1 MKPRVDEIANVLR
14 EEIAGFHKSL
24 DVATMGH
31 VLEVGDGIAQIY
43 GLANVMAGECL
54 RFSSGAMGQVFNL
67 QEYSVGAVLYG
78 EHESVKAGDEVR
90 GTGQLLSVP
99 VGDAL
104 IGRVVNAL
112 GEPIDG
118 GSEINAEGFAPVE
131 RAATGIADRQPITE
145 PLMTGIRAI
154 DSMTPIGRGQRQL
167 IIGDRKTGK
176 TAIAIDTII
185 NQKSTDVICIYV
197 AIGQKE
203 SSIAALVQTLREH
216 DAMDHTIVVSAAS
229 RDSAA
234 MQYIAPYAG
243 CAMAEHFMDA
253 GKPVLIVY
261 DDLSKHAA
269 AYRQL
274 SLLLRRPPGREAYPG
289 DVFYLHSRLLERA
302 SKLSDALGGG
312 SMTALP
318 ICQTQEGEVS
328 AYIPTNLIS
337 ITDGQVYLDPDLFF
351 AGVRPA
357 INVGISV
364 SRVGYKAASKAMK
377 DVAKELRLELAAYRE
392 LEAFAQLG
400 MELEPA
406 AQRSL
411 DRGDRLVRVLTQ
423 KQYRPQKLSRQI
435 VALYAGTNG
444 YLDDVAVDE
453 IDGFE
458 AMLWDILQEDYD
470 DFFEEFNETGELAK
484 APERRLRHAIQDAL
498 DRYRT
503 KGLALKE
510 DATDVAGA

>member
-1 MKPRVDEIANVLR
+1 MKFRVDEIANVIR
-14 EEIAGFHKSL
+14 EEIASFGKVL
-24 DVATMGH
+24 DVATTGR
-31 VLEVGDGIAQIY
+31 VLEIGDGIAQVY
-43 GLANVMAGECL
+43 GLTNVMAGECL
-54 RFSSGAMGQVFNL
+54 TFASGAMGQVFNL
-67 QEYSVGAVLYG
+67 QDHSVAAVLYG
-78 EHESVKAGDEVR
+78 DEDSVKAGDEVK
-90 GTGQLLSVP
+90 GTGRLLSVP
-99 VGDAL
+99 VGEGM

-118 GSEINAEGFAPVE
+118 LGEIKTDAIAPVE
-131 RAATGIADRQPITE
+131 RRASGIAERQPITE

-176 TAIAIDTII
+176 TAIGIDAII

-197 AIGQKE
+197 AVGQKE
-203 SSIAALVQTLREH
+203 SSVAATVETLRRQG
-216 DAMDHTIVVSAAS
+216 AMDHTIVVSAAS

-243 CAMAEHFMDA
+243 CAMAEYFMDA
-253 GKPVLIVY
+253 GKHVLIVY

-302 SKLSDALGGG
+302 SKLSDELGGG
-312 SMTALP
+312 SITALP
-318 ICQTQEGEVS
+318 ICQTQEEEVS

-411 DRGDRLVRVLTQ
+411 DRGDRLVRVLVQ
-423 KQYRPQKLSRQI
+423 KQYRPQKLARQ
-435 VALYAGTNG
+435 VVGLYAGTHG
-444 YLDDVAVDE
+444 YLDDVAVDQV
-453 IDGFE
+453 DAFE
-458 AMLWDILQEDYD
+458 DVLWAILQEDYE
-470 DFFEEFNETGELAK
+470 DFFEEFEEEGELTK
-484 APERRLRHAIQDAL
+484 ASERRLCYAIQETL

-503 KGLALKE
+503 EGLAGKQGE
-510 DATDVAGA
+510 ADGAGA